1 MKRILT
7 LLAILLVSAPC
18 LRAQQVIYGDN
29 VEKRNIGAF
38 SAIETS
44 SGIEVIITKGEKEE
58 LAVSANH
65 KEYLPEVRTVVQNG
79 ILKISRSEDW
89 NLWRQWKNWRIK
101 VFVSY
106 RNLESMKATSGGSIH
121 GTDLALEKLSVKMN
135 SGASITLSGTVSA
148 LDVDVNS
155 GAQFH
160 GFDLYTSKCFA
171 EASSGA
177 GIQVTVS
184 RELSAKANSGGFVRY
199 KGDGLIRDIN
209 VNSGG
214 SVKRQG

>member
-1 MKRILT
+1 MKKILI
-7 LLAILLVSAPC
+7 LLAILLVSAPG
-18 LRAQQVIYGDN
+18 LRAQKVIYDDN
-29 VEKRNIGAF
+29 VEKRSIGAF
-38 SAIETS
+38 TAIETS
-44 SGIEVIITKGEKEE
+44 SGIEVIITRGDKEE

-79 ILKISRSEDW
+79 VLKISRSEDW
-89 NLWRQWKNWRIK
+89 NIWRQWKNWRIK

-106 RNLESMKATSGGSIH
+106 RNLEYMKATSGASIH
-121 GTDLALEKLSVKMN
+121 GTDLSLEKLSVKMN
-135 SGASITLSGTVSA
+135 SGASITLAGTVNV

-160 GFDLYTSKCFA
+160 GYELSTTNCHA

-177 GIQVTVS
+177 GIQVSVS
-184 RELSAKANSGGFVRY
+184 KELSARANSGGFVRY

-214 SVKRQG
+214 SVRRQG